1 MAAGKGTRMK
11 SKLPKML
18 QPICGKPMVGYVA
31 DAIRNTGINDIY
43 GVIPGNADGFSQAF
57 GYPITLINQQYGTH
71 GTGSAIYSSKDII
84 KQSIDNVLVIN
95 GDLPLITPD
104 TILMLMEHH
113 NSSGADISLLTV
125 KSIPTLDMGI
135 VVKDANNRITHI
147 AEYDSDRQISDG
159 EGNVGAYCFKT
170 YSLGKAI
177 AKLKPNKDGDYRITD
192 LIPMANNNSLRI
204 GSVLVEDCD
213 QALGVNNGI
222 DLSLVRNIMQ
232 KRINE
237 KWLLNGVSIIEPV
250 YIDESVQLSSDSII
264 YPNTFI
270 MGNSEVGP
278 NTTIGPNSVI
288 TDSFIGEYSKITQSV
303 VENAVLED
311 SIDVGPYSHI
321 RPDSYI
327 ESNVH
332 IGNFAEIKNSR
343 IGRGTQIGHFS
354 YIGDSV
360 VGIEVNIGAGVIT
373 CNFDGLEKH
382 RTSIGDRAFIGS
394 DSLLVAPVNIGADAS
409 TGAGSV
415 ITKDVPDGATVIG
428 MPARKT
434 PQKKAFQDGKSNSLT
449 T

>member
-1 MAAGKGTRMK
+1 M
-11 SKLPKML
+11 
-18 QPICGKPMVGYVA
+18 
-31 DAIRNTGINDIY
+31 
-43 GVIPGNADGFSQAF
+43 
-57 GYPITLINQQYGTH
+57 
-71 GTGSAIYSSKDII
+71 
-84 KQSIDNVLVIN
+84 
-95 GDLPLITPD
+95 
-104 TILMLMEHH
+104 
-113 NSSGADISLLTV
+113 
-125 KSIPTLDMGI
+125 
-135 VVKDANNRITHI
+135 
-147 AEYDSDRQISDG
+147 
-159 EGNVGAYCFKT
+159 
-170 YSLGKAI
+170 
-177 AKLKPNKDGDYRITD
+177 KPNKDGDYRITD